1 MRRLLLILA
10 MSSPLV
16 ALPATATATAGATA
30 SVRACGYLRA
40 SVPYSPHGQ
49 ADRWRVYVDGTASCA
64 SATAVLDAVMHNQG
78 HQHNTGSFVS
88 SYTTFAG
95 WICPFGQMG
104 EQTCELPA
112 RLPDHPPIRA
122 HTLALDC
129 STPQDCPARVPA
141 SGL

>member
-1 MRRLLLILA
+1 MRRLLLLLA
-10 MSSPLV
+10 LSAPLV
-16 ALPATATATAGATA
+16 ALPATATATAGSAA

-40 SVPYSPHGQ
+40 SVPYSAHGK

-64 SATAVLDAVMHNQG
+64 SAVAVLDAVMHNHG
-78 HQHNTGSFVS
+78 HQHNTGTFVS

-104 EQTCELPA
+104 DQTCELPT

-122 HTLALDC
+122 HALALDC